1 MIAAN
6 FLHRNIIGE
15 EPGLVHLRP
24 GLSGQPMRIIRSP
37 WERSVAVTT
46 DDVHCGS
53 LLSLADRIEY
63 DQLYLRMPNGGPV
76 LPGWVGGMAEISK
89 RWVGPVLAAGVLV
102 ALTTAILLAIY
113 LALQSE
119 HLIFGYL
126 IPTTFVAVR
135 YGSVPAIG
143 TAIVSDLCA
152 AYFLYPPDFSIYI
165 ADPLQV
171 AELSFFSLL
180 VLAISQFIG
189 GLADD
194 ERVEKRPASYKKA

>member
-1 MIAAN
+1 M
-6 FLHRNIIGE
+6 
-15 EPGLVHLRP
+15 
-24 GLSGQPMRIIRSP
+24 
-37 WERSVAVTT
+37 T
-46 DDVHCGS
+46 
-53 LLSLADRIEY
+53 
-63 DQLYLRMPNGGPV
+63 
-76 LPGWVGGMAEISK
+76 EISK
-89 RWVGPVLAAGVLV
+89 RWVGPVVMAGVLV

-194 ERVEKRPASYKKA
+194 ERVEKRAASYKKASAS